1 MPGLYASAAEFGALA
16 QRLKD
21 AGETG
26 LRRRMYKAISDAGE
40 PLAAKLKNPGH
51 LYPYMPD
58 RYADILAADLVV
70 KVYKRAG
77 ANPSVTVR
85 ADTPLPRNRAV
96 VKINDGILRHPV
108 FATDL
113 VDRRDWTWVTQYKA
127 MVPGFFD
134 SAVDEVRPQIL
145 ASVTAALRDTRDQIA
160 GK

>member
-40 PLAAKLKNPGH
+40 PLAAKLKDPGH
-51 LYPYMPD
+51 LKPYMPD
-58 RYADILAADLVV
+58 RYALILAADLVV
-70 KVYKRAG
+70 RVYKRAG
-77 ANPSVTVR
+77 ANPSVSVR
-85 ADTPLPRNRAV
+85 ADTPRPRNRAV
-96 VKINDGILRHPV
+96 IKINAGLLRHPV
-108 FATDL
+108 FASRFTP
-113 VDRRDWTWVTQYKA
+113 RRDWEWKDQYKA
-127 MVPGFFD
+127 MMPGFFD

-145 ASVTAALRDTRDQIA
+145 ASVADALRDTRDQIA